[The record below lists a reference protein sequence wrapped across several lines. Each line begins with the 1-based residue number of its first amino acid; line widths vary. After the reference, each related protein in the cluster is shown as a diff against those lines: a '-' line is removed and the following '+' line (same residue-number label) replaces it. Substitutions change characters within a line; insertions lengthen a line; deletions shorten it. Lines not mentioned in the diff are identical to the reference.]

1 MRRKLIAGSLAAMTL
16 LSVPVYASGAEGGES
31 KYQTTYGVTIS
42 VELFDRS
49 NAPEG
54 STILENR
61 WTKYAQDAMAEVGI
75 NLEFVA
81 VPRGDEVSKMQT
93 MVGSGTAPTITL
105 TYT

>member
-1 MRRKLIAGSLAAMTL
+1 MI
-16 LSVPVYASGAEGGES
+16 V
-31 KYQTTYGVTIS
+31 QTQ
-42 VELFDRS
+42 
-49 NAPEG
+49 PEG

-105 TYT
+105 TYTYTYARDYL

>member
-1 MRRKLIAGSLAAMTL
+1 MLIIKEKGEKKMRRKLIAGSLAAMTL

-31 KYQTTYGVTIS
+31 KYQTTYGSKQFDGVTIS

-61 WTKYAQDAMAEVGI
+61 WTKYAQDAMAEVM
-75 NLEFVA
+75 
-81 VPRGDEVSKMQT
+81 R
-93 MVGSGTAPTITL
+93 
-105 TYT
+105 

>member
-1 MRRKLIAGSLAAMTL
+1 MPL
-16 LSVPVYASGAEGGES
+16 YASGAEGGES
-31 KYQTTYGVTIS
+31 KYQTTYGSKQFDGVTIS

-93 MVGSGTAPTITL
+93 MREITISLVEFGIYQNLLMEKIRHRT
-105 TYT
+105 